1 MTREKYSE
9 LKLQAQFLRVSPG
22 YLTAKPGA
30 NTTRIYSQNAA
41 VTITPLIGT
50 NGSFFVV
57 RHTAYATNTST
68 RYSLTLPTSA
78 GNLTIPQLDGS
89 LTLGGRDSKVHV
101 ADYRVG
107 NYTLL
112 YSTAEIFTWQQYAN
126 QTVLIVYG
134 GPGELHELAVKGP
147 AEGELV
153 KGSGVTLLPTEDVTL
168 LGWTTS
174 PERKIVRFGSL
185 SVYMLGTS
193 LRIGLFGM
201 LTESR

>member
-1 MTREKYSE
+1 VTREKYSE
-9 LKLQAQFLRVSPG
+9 LKLQAQFLRVSRG
-22 YLTAKPGA
+22 YLTAKAGM

-41 VTITPLIGT
+41 VTITPLFGT

-78 GNLTIPQLDGS
+78 GNLTIPQLEGS

-101 ADYRVG
+101 ADYPVG
-107 NYTLL
+107 NYRLL

-126 QTVLIVYG
+126 QTVLLVYG
-134 GPGELHELAVKGP
+134 GPGEVHELAVKGSV
-147 AEGELV
+147 EGVLV
-153 KGSGVTLLPTEDVTL
+153 RGAGVTLLGNGDATI

-174 PERKIVRFGSL
+174 AERKIVRFGSL
-185 SVYMLGTS
+185 TVYMLGTCPV
-193 LRIGLFGM
+193 RGRLFFPK
-201 LTESR
+201 R